1 MKLAS
6 GTPAAIAAAVLLVL
20 LVPIAAGAADPTG
33 VEAGYLQIS
42 STPSG
47 AMVFV
52 NQAKMNGVTPLTLR
66 VPAGQPQAVVV
77 NLNGYEAALQT
88 VTVQPNETLPLQFDL
103 KALTPTAQTRTETA
117 GAAGSPSGTHAIWV
131 EETPLPAAIA
141 LLALAGAGLLA
152 VRRRR

>member
-6 GTPAAIAAAVLLVL
+6 GTTAAIAAAVLLAL
-20 LVPIAAGAADPTG
+20 LVPAVGAADPTG

-42 STPSG
+42 STPPG

-52 NQAKMNGVTPLTLR
+52 NQAKMNGVTPVTLR
-66 VPAGQPQAVVV
+66 VPAGQQQAVVV
-77 NLNGYEAALQT
+77 NLNGYEAMLQT
-88 VTVQPNETLPLQFDL
+88 VTVQPNETLPMQFDL
-103 KALTPTAQTRTETA
+103 KVLAAPTETA
-117 GAAGSPSGTHAIWV
+117 GAAGSPSGTRAIWV
-131 EETPLPAAIA
+131 EETPLPAAVA